1 MKEKECSRSQL
12 QLTVP
17 HNDTSPGIALPHIEG
32 NGNHGVEDNDVPPEV
47 EEAPVGRA

>member
-1 MKEKECSRSQL
+1 MKENECSRSQL
-12 QLTVP
+12 QFTVP

-32 NGNHGVEDNDVPPEV
+32 NGNHGVEDNDVSPEV